1 MGTGSSVSSEA
12 RIARVEWAKK
22 GVNADELQTFLN
34 SQYSYTKEVVERFFK
49 HNLTNPEDANWLG
62 EAVEFTPSLAGL
74 RNADGHRAIDCA
86 VLPACKRAM
95 QAALHRTMEK
105 AKTKAKVRRLLC
117 PTPTSHLPGLI
128 LTHNPNPCLTLTR
141 A

>member
-1 MGTGSSVSSEA
+1 MSRSLASNV
-12 RIARVEWAKK
+12 
-22 GVNADELQTFLN
+22 D
-34 SQYSYTKEVVERFFK
+34 
-49 HNLTNPEDANWLG
+49 WLG

-105 AKTKAKVRRLLC
+105 AKAKAKVRRLLR
-117 PTPTSHLPGLI
+117 PTPTSHLPGLT